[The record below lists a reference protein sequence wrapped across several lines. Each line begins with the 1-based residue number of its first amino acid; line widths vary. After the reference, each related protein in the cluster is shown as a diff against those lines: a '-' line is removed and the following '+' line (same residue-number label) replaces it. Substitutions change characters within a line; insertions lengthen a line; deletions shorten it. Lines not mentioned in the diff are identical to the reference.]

1 MRLKIYKVLVG
12 LLIFLQF
19 LDGYFTYLG
28 LCASGTSIEGNPII
42 VYFID
47 IFGYFWGLVVPKTI
61 GISLIIFIYDAIIKM
76 PKPRMYH
83 LFLLIT
89 LNIFYI
95 WAVYD
100 WFIALISMDLL
111 L

>member
-1 MRLKIYKVLVG
+1 VLVG

-28 LCASGTSIEGNPII
+28 LCAHGIAIEANPII

-47 IFGYFWGLVVPKTI
+47 IFGYFWGLVLPKAI
-61 GISLIIFIYDAIIKM
+61 GILLIIFIYDAIRTTLT
-76 PKPRMYH
+76 PRIYH
-83 LFLLIT
+83 VVLLTI
-89 LNIFYI
+89 LNMFYI
-95 WAVYD
+95 WAVSD
-100 WFIALISMDLL
+100 WFNALVSMGLL